1 MEFTFTGSPARIVFG
16 RGAISQTADAL
27 SRLGCERALV
37 LSTEAQAGDACDLA
51 RSLGKSCLGLYAKAA
66 MHTPV
71 AVTAAAME
79 VIAEQR
85 VDSVISF
92 GGGSTTGLGKAI
104 ALRTGLPQIA
114 IPTTY
119 AGSEVTDIL
128 GETENGVKRTQ
139 KTPKVVPDVVLY
151 DPDLTKSLP
160 KAMSVTS
167 GINALAHAVEALYA
181 RDRNPI
187 STMMAAEGARAM
199 IDALPR
205 IADDPN
211 DAAGRDKALYGAW
224 LCGAVLG
231 QVGMALHH
239 KLCHTLGGA
248 FDLPHAETHTVVLP
262 HAAAFNAP
270 AVGDALQPVAEA
282 LGEDIGAGLWRFA
295 EGLGAPMALKELGMP
310 AGGVGKAVDIAMA
323 NPYWNPRP
331 LDGEAIEALIRAAYH
346 GDAPQQ

>member
-1 MEFTFTGSPARIVFG
+1 MYQTEFTFAGSAAQIIFG
-16 RGAISQTADAL
+16 RGAIARTADAL
-27 SRLGCERALV
+27 AGLDRERALV
-37 LSTEAQAGDACDLA
+37 LSTKEQSQAACDLA
-51 RSLGKSCLGLYAKAA
+51 RSLGKTCLGVYDKAV

-71 AVTAAAME
+71 AVTEDAME

-85 VDSVISF
+85 VDCVISI

-128 GETENGVKRTQ
+128 GETQNGVKVTQ
-139 KTPKVVPDVVLY
+139 KSPKVIPDVVLY
-151 DPDLTKSLP
+151 DPDLTSTLP
-160 KAMSVTS
+160 VEMSVAS
-167 GINALAHAVEALYA
+167 GVNALAHAVEALYA

-199 IDALPR
+199 IDALPM
-205 IADDPN
+205 IAEDPQGG
-211 DAAGRDKALYGAW
+211 AGRDKALYGAW

-239 KLCHTLGGA
+239 KLCHALGGA
-248 FDLPHAETHTVVLP
+248 FNLPHAETHTVVLP
-262 HAAAFNAP
+262 HAAAFNACDHLAP
-270 AVGDALQPVAEA
+270 IADALGGPV
-282 LGEDIGAGLWRFA
+282 GPGLWDFA
-295 EGLGAPMALKELGMP
+295 ARLKAPMALKDLGMP
-310 AGGVGKAVDIAMA
+310 ATGIGKAVEVAMA

-331 LDGEAIEALIRAAYH
+331 LSRDAIEALIAAAYH
-346 GDAPQQ
+346 GVRPE